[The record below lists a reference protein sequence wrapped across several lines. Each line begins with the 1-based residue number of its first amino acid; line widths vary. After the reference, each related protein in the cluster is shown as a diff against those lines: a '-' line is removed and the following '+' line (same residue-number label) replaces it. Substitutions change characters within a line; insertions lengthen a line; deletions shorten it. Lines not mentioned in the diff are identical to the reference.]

1 MGLELALP
9 TQVSKVCVLGGGSF
23 GTAMAS
29 ISAANSQVRQ
39 AVQWIRDSRVVD
51 EINSAHTNSKYLP
64 DTALSTALK
73 ATTSLEEAVTGAELV
88 MVAIPSEHF
97 RSVCEDAAA
106 FSHHGQFWVSLTKG
120 IAQPGF
126 QFMSGILENTVPG
139 SETGVLSGPNLARE
153 VAAQV
158 PTATVIASESSALRA
173 MTQLTLGCD
182 SFRVYENSDV
192 FGVELAGALKN
203 IYAIIAGM
211 AAALN
216 LGENTKAML
225 ITRSLAEMSRFA
237 VRMGANPMTFLG
249 LAGVGDLVVT
259 CSSPLSR
266 NYRVGYSLGQ
276 HESVESIVSSL
287 GQVAEGVNTTR
298 LVAERAREMNI
309 DMPLAFGLYAILYK
323 DVPVEK
329 VLKSLMARGQ
339 NSDVEFILPRS
350 GPEAASSS

>member
-1 MGLELALP
+1 
-9 TQVSKVCVLGGGSF
+9 
-23 GTAMAS
+23 MAS
-29 ISAANSQVRQ
+29 IAANNPQVLDT
-39 AVQWIRDSRVVD
+39 VQWIRDGDVVD
-51 EINSAHTNSKYLP
+51 EINTAHTNLKYLP
-64 DTALSTALK
+64 DTALPLNLK
-73 ATTSLEEAVTGAELV
+73 ATTSLEEAVRNAELV

-97 RSVCEDAAA
+97 RSVCEDAAE
-106 FSHHGQFWVSLTKG
+106 FSHSGQFWVSLTKG

-126 QFMSGILENTVPG
+126 QFMSAILASAVPG
-139 SETGVLSGPNLARE
+139 CVTGVLSGPNLARE

-158 PTATVIASESSALRA
+158 PTATVIASESAELRA
-173 MTQLTLGCD
+173 VTQLTLGCD

-211 AAALN
+211 AAAMN
-216 LGENTKAML
+216 LGENSKAML

-237 VRMGANPMTFLG
+237 ERMGANPMTFLG

-298 LVAERAREMNI
+298 LVAERARELGI
-309 DMPLAFGLYAILYK
+309 DMPLAFGLYAILYQQVSV
-323 DVPVEK
+323 DK
-329 VLKSLMARGQ
+329 VLRSLMSRGQ

-350 GPEAASSS
+350 GPEAPSSS

>member
-1 MGLELALP
+1 MPAP
-9 TQVSKVCVLGGGSF
+9 ISKVCILGGGSF
-23 GTAMAS
+23 GTAMAT
-29 ISAANSQVRQ
+29 IAAANPQVLETI
-39 AVQWIRDSRVVD
+39 QWIRDGDVVT
-51 EINSAHTNSKYLP
+51 EINTRHSNEKYLP
-64 DTALSTALK
+64 DTALSPDLK
-73 ATTSLEEAVTGAELV
+73 ATTFLEEAVRDAELV

-97 RSVCEDAAA
+97 QAVCGDAAA
-106 FSHHGQFWVSLTKG
+106 FAHPGQFWISLTKG

-126 QFMSGILENTVPG
+126 QFMSGILASTVPG
-139 SETGVLSGPNLARE
+139 CLTGVLSGPNLARE

-158 PTATVIASESSALRA
+158 PTATVIASESAALRA
-173 MTQLTLGCD
+173 ATQAVLGCD

-211 AAALN
+211 AAALS

-298 LVAERAREMNI
+298 LVAERARAMGI
-309 DMPLAFGLYAILYK
+309 DMPLAFGLYAILYEQ
-323 DVPVEK
+323 VPVDK
-329 VLKSLMARGQ
+329 VLRSLMARGQ

-350 GPEAASSS
+350 GSDAAPGN